1 MLKVL
6 ADLLLE
12 CVVPHDVPVDRASVV
27 GPDLRRAA
35 TAVAGPVV
43 AGNEAGLEA
52 VEVGTFVEC
61 VGTSV
66 HVAVGTSVVVAV
78 GTSIVVAVCTSFG
91 VAVGTHVF
99 VAVGTHVVVAVDTS
113 IVEAVAAVVEA
124 PCTVVAADVG
134 IIEAISGH
142 CQEC

>member
-52 VEVGTFVEC
+52 VKVGTSFVEC
-61 VGTSV
+61 VS
-66 HVAVGTSVVVAV
+66 TSVVVAV
-78 GTSIVVAVCTSFG
+78 GTSVG
-91 VAVGTHVF
+91 VAVGTSVS
-99 VAVGTHVVVAVDTS
+99 VADGTHVVVAVDTS

>member
-1 MLKVL
+1 MLEVL

-52 VEVGTFVEC
+52 VKVGTSFVEC
-61 VGTSV
+61 VS
-66 HVAVGTSVVVAV
+66 TSVVVAV
-78 GTSIVVAVCTSFG
+78 GTSVGVAVGTSVS

-99 VAVGTHVVVAVDTS
+99 VAVGTHVVVAVDIS
-113 IVEAVAAVVEA
+113 IVEAVAAVVKA
-124 PCTVVAADVG
+124 PSTVVAADVG

>member
-52 VEVGTFVEC
+52 VEVGTSFVEC

-78 GTSIVVAVCTSFG
+78 CTSFG
-91 VAVGTHVF
+91 VAVGTSVS
-99 VAVGTHVVVAVDTS
+99 VAGGTHVVVAVDTS
-113 IVEAVAAVVEA
+113 IVEAVAAVVKA
-124 PCTVVAADVG
+124 PSTVVAADVG

>member
-52 VEVGTFVEC
+52 VKVGTSFVEC
-61 VGTSV
+61 VS
-66 HVAVGTSVVVAV
+66 TSVVVAV
-78 GTSIVVAVCTSFG
+78 GTAIVEDVAAIVKATIT
-91 VAVGTHVF
+91 VV
-99 VAVGTHVVVAVDTS
+99 VVVATVGLLKES
-113 IVEAVAAVVEA
+113 IAR
-124 PCTVVAADVG
+124 
-134 IIEAISGH
+134 H
-142 CQEC
+142 RQE